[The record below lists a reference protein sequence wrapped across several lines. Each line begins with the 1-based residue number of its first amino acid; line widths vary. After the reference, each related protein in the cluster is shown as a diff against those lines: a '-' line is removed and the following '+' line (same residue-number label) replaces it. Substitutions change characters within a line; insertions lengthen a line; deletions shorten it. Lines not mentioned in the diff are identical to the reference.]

1 MEAPPATTPFSHPV
15 DEYDECWSRH
25 DVTQNASGDFQSV
38 RTIGMKSFGAPYCLQ
53 GHEGAWQLL
62 PETRGSPPLPPL
74 NWHQR
79 HRRGANATPALEGT
93 GWSLM
98 VLSQQG
104 RLFDSRLEYNMSSAG
119 TLRSSS
125 VVCRHVC
132 QSGHRKKAYDAVTR
146 QQRHTRSARP
156 SAWKHRSF
164 SKWRLTERPACL
176 SPPSSSAHMNTGWL
190 LHAGALLLGFRRNFD
205 MCGNSSFNGT
215 FPSRERLRVD
225 CSQPDQARRQRGTA
239 LAVRKWLRYTKWIQI
254 WNCVKPFLHPEWRT
268 VAVPGFLL
276 CAVPEIQ
283 ILRRKS
289 TTNEMGKYAL
299 PSSPVQVELR
309 SCFGSSVC
317 IKCCGHV
324 GWLSGYS
331 SLFATQQK

>member
-38 RTIGMKSFGAPYCLQ
+38 RTIGTKSFGAPYCLQ
-53 GHEGAWQLL
+53 GHEGTWQLL

-132 QSGHRKKAYDAVTR
+132 QSGHRKKACDAVTR

-176 SPPSSSAHMNTGWL
+176 SPPPPPHIWTQAGCYTLALCCWVFAEISTCVEIRLLMVHFLHVSDCVLTVANLTKLGGNVALRSLSENGSGIQNGSKSETAWNHSFIPSGVQWLSLAFYCVPSQKSKYYVVKVPLMKWVNMRYRHLLFKWSSGHVL
-190 LHAGALLLGFRRNFD
+190 ALQCALNAAD
-205 MCGNSSFNGT
+205 MW
-215 FPSRERLRVD
+215 VD
-225 CSQPDQARRQRGTA
+225 CQDT
-239 LAVRKWLRYTKWIQI
+239 
-254 WNCVKPFLHPEWRT
+254 
-268 VAVPGFLL
+268 LL
-276 CAVPEIQ
+276 
-283 ILRRKS
+283 
-289 TTNEMGKYAL
+289 
-299 PSSPVQVELR
+299 
-309 SCFGSSVC
+309 
-317 IKCCGHV
+317 
-324 GWLSGYS
+324 YS
-331 SLFATQQK
+331 